1 MQGVEWK
8 SSCSTISTIVH
19 CFLLWNCH
27 QKDKSGDPIVKC
39 GNPRLCVGSCAPLP
53 STGDK
58 TLESSEIMEHFE
70 RQRGNCWMSAGETWT
85 FDVRGTTQNPTA
97 KVSSF
102 YCKTILTPP
111 RMKKYMA
118 QKKTMMSASLFSY
131 SELSEID
138 NNNVLHK
145 PVKCEF
151 F

>member
-1 MQGVEWK
+1 MRGDEWK
-8 SSCSTISTIVH
+8 SSCSTTVH

-27 QKDKSGDPIVKC
+27 QKDKSGDPVVKC
-39 GNPRLCVGSCAPLP
+39 GNPRLCVGGCAPRP

-97 KVSSF
+97 TVSSF
-102 YCKTILTPP
+102 FVKRYWHPQEWKNIRL
-111 RMKKYMA
+111 KKI
-118 QKKTMMSASLFSY
+118 TMMMASLFSY

-145 PVKCEF
+145 PVKCVF